1 MYVIALKLGYI
12 AERLDNLKNWEKYL
26 LESAISV
33 SHLQGP
39 GSYRLLV
46 LHSFGERDI
55 FVSIEVSCLF
65 RGRRFITV

>member
-26 LESAISV
+26 LENAISV

-39 GSYRLLV
+39 GSYRFLRWARYLC
-46 LHSFGERDI
+46 LH
-55 FVSIEVSCLF
+55 
-65 RGRRFITV
+65 RGVVFI

>member
-26 LESAISV
+26 LENAISV

-39 GSYRLLV
+39 GSYRF
-46 LHSFGERDI
+46 FGERDI
-55 FVSIEVSCLF
+55 SVSIEVSCLF